1 MLINRESLVISQQAR
16 LEYNNVTTHTYEP
29 IIAFHLATGF
39 VGRRYT
45 TPNTHF
51 RVPILHALLTLLLKT
66 LSFSLSLSIRY
77 PPTTPIEI
85 IASRFRLRFC
95 PIVDAS
101 RSSTNVPNRRC
112 LYRHDK
118 APDPRF
124 SIKISYCKFHFF
136 LRSRN
141 ESIDLATYR
150 VYRWKFSRWNLGSAV
165 ANYAVSRI
173 RSLHA
178 RTLERHHSP
187 VAICKRICT
196 LTKRRILGPVVDPWI
211 RIVRTHVAYSWLSK
225 NHISRETRCI
235 AGQWG
240 FRLFS
245 GCRDYREP
253 TDVTQP
259 TSPINFVLWIFRWIE
274 MRPTASNRNNR
285 NVIRAGICS
294 CKLK

>member
-1 MLINRESLVISQQAR
+1 MFRLSHGFYFSAVCFREKHSSTKRDAHGSRRVVTRSVNPLKRFDVRNEIINGSNIVHANGNLCSFTMLINRESLVISQQAR

-150 VYRWKFSRWNLGSAV
+150 VYR
-165 ANYAVSRI
+165 
-173 RSLHA
+173 
-178 RTLERHHSP
+178 
-187 VAICKRICT
+187 
-196 LTKRRILGPVVDPWI
+196 
-211 RIVRTHVAYSWLSK
+211 
-225 NHISRETRCI
+225 
-235 AGQWG
+235 
-240 FRLFS
+240 
-245 GCRDYREP
+245 
-253 TDVTQP
+253 
-259 TSPINFVLWIFRWIE
+259 
-274 MRPTASNRNNR
+274 
-285 NVIRAGICS
+285 
-294 CKLK
+294 